1 MRVGRRGPQ
10 LRPFCF
16 KARVQPRGYSGPLQ
30 RALTD
35 FGAEESFA
43 RAAAR
48 VREHY
53 GIDVPLT
60 AVRQIT
66 YQHARQLPAVEP
78 GPPAQPVKTLIT
90 QMDGSMIPVV
100 ASGPDGD
107 RRKGKTLSWQEV
119 RLCCARGE
127 GQTNRLYGATLGS
140 LAAVSLVWQQTAQR
154 AGLGGKTF
162 VHGLGDGAPW
172 IVTQFQDNFGSQGKY
187 LVDIYHVSEYLAAA
201 ATPVAGAQ
209 KAPQWLHRQ
218 KDRLL
223 AGQAKKILRTLEP
236 HRERKNRAE
245 RPVHEAWRYLQQR
258 LEHLHYDQAQAAQLP
273 IGSGE
278 VESGHRHVIQHR
290 LKLAGAWWK
299 ETNAQAMLGLRVAR
313 ANGCWQAYWNKN

>member
-1 MRVGRRGPQ
+1 MGRRGRQ
-10 LRPFCF
+10 LRPFCV

-48 VREHY
+48 MQEHY
-53 GIDVPLT
+53 GI
-60 AVRQIT
+60 AVAISTVRAIT
-66 YQHARQLPAVEP
+66 YQHARQLLAVEP
-78 GPPAQPVKTLIT
+78 VRPIQPVKRLIT

-100 ASGPDGD
+100 ASGPSGD
-107 RRKGKTLSWQEV
+107 RRKGKTLAWQEV
-119 RLCCARGE
+119 RLCCARGD
-127 GQTNRLYGATLGS
+127 GQTDRLYGATLGS
-140 LAAVSLVWQQTAQR
+140 LATVSLLWQQTAQR

-172 IVTQFQDNFGSQGKY
+172 IVAQFQENFGPQGKY

-201 ATPVAGAQ
+201 ATPIAGEQ
-209 KAPQWLHRQ
+209 KAAQWLHRQ

-223 AGQAKKILRTLEP
+223 AGQARKILRTLEP

-245 RPVHEAWRYLQQR
+245 TPVRDAWRYLEQR
-258 LEHLHYDQAQAAQLP
+258 LDHLHYDQAQAAHLP

-278 VESGHRHVIQHR
+278 VESGHRHVIQQR

-313 ANGCWQAYWNKN
+313 ANGCWQSYWNKN